1 MEMVGV
7 LVALF
12 EQLVGMGS
20 YGFRRHDLLLSELQA
35 YYEPNDQSYS
45 SDQNLYLG
53 RKLPVIVYTKRAYRQ
68 PDDTPRIPPPSLS
81 KLVDAIKILENPTP
95 KAKRFKGPSVS
106 IETCK
111 M

>member
-1 MEMVGV
+1 MKMVEV
-7 LVALF
+7 LIALF

-20 YGFRRHDLLLSELQA
+20 YEFRRHDLLLSELQA

-68 PDDTPRIPPPSLS
+68 PDVKGTSGRFPNAFFPPRPP
-81 KLVDAIKILENPTP
+81 K
-95 KAKRFKGPSVS
+95 
-106 IETCK
+106 
-111 M
+111 